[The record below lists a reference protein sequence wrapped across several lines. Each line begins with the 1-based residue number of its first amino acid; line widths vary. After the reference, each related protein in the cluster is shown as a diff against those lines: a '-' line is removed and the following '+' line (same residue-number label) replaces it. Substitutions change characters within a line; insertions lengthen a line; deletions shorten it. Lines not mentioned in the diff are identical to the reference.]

1 MSGGQ
6 HQRSGFARWRPLV
19 ARQALAWCCGPL
31 LPMAAIAGH
40 ASEIHLLDAP
50 LINAP
55 GRQLTAITVDYAP
68 GQSSR
73 AHRHPGAA
81 FVYVLAGRVR
91 SALAGQSERV
101 YRAGESW
108 FEPPG
113 AHHVISANASA
124 DKPARLLVVFVAVS
138 GEPLSV
144 MDAAGPARPS
154 R

>member
-1 MSGGQ
+1 MV
-6 HQRSGFARWRPLV
+6 RL
-19 ARQALAWCCGPL
+19 ALAWVCGAL
-31 LPMAAIAGH
+31 LAMTAIAGH
-40 ASEIHLLDAP
+40 AAERRLLDAP
-50 LINAP
+50 LTNAP

-73 AHRHPGAA
+73 AHRHTGAA
-81 FVYVLAGRVR
+81 FVYVLAGQVR
-91 SALAGQSERV
+91 SALAGQPERV

-113 AHHVISANASA
+113 AHHVVSANASA
-124 DKPARLLVVFVAVS
+124 DKPARLLVVFIAVP